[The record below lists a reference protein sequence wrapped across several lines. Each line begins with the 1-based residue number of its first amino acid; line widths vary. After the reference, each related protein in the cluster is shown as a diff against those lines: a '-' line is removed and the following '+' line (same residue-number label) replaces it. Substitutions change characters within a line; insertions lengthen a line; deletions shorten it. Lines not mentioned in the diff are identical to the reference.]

1 MVKMFKLWLLM
12 QFLNIVEWER
22 IWPWHPW
29 KDWWQQFGV
38 ALNQHVFEIIDSSQF
53 GKQIED

>member
-1 MVKMFKLWLLM
+1 MTANAIYKYCWMGKNM
-12 QFLNIVEWER
+12 TMASM
-22 IWPWHPW
+22 

-38 ALNQHVFEIIDSSQF
+38 VLNQHVFEIIDSSQF